1 MIVLKVLRH
10 MIAVCVH
17 AAESFKMAESNFA
30 CKVVI
35 VICVVT
41 VLLCI
46 IGILVG
52 LVSSGNKVPPA
63 VFMHAPGDTRVVPY
77 SSFFCAD
84 ITLTDKSVRTGA
96 SLYLITKV
104 PSLTNQNN
112 FTINSS
118 LNIAENKYR
127 FWNYYLHPNS
137 SFTTV
142 VCVVANSGTFYLI
155 QGRQQF
161 VSWIDEPDVYN
172 AIESFRI
179 ESLCSETKYD
189 HYTYL
194 ATLADEYYFVFYS
207 NGSATLQL
215 NVEISI
221 NQSQYSQLNLQSPAN
236 CSVPPVGECTLTVP
250 YGSDYQAL
258 IAADIPKDVDW
269 EESVHIDWHCVNRGW
284 AYAVVISVPI
294 IGVLGC
300 IVGSFLGIFCYCN
313 VKSKTFRESI
323 GHQWKSIMCRALC
336 CIPKVRLTRQPAENL
351 TTNYGA
357 ITVAYSSKQTIL

>member
-1 MIVLKVLRH
+1 MLQNLLNMAECDFPCKVL
-10 MIAVCVH
+10 
-17 AAESFKMAESNFA
+17 
-30 CKVVI
+30 I
-35 VICVVT
+35 VACVVT
-41 VLLCI
+41 VLLLI
-46 IGILVG
+46 IGLVVG
-52 LVSSGNKVPPA
+52 YVNGNKVPPA
-63 VFMHAPGDTRVVPY
+63 VFMHAPGDTRVVSY
-77 SSFFCAD
+77 SSFFCAG
-84 ITLTDKSVRTGA
+84 ITLTDKSNKTGA

-104 PSLTNQNN
+104 PPLTNQNS

-118 LNIAENKYR
+118 LNIAENKYH

-161 VSWIDEPDVYN
+161 ASWIDEPDAYN

-179 ESLCSETKYD
+179 ESLCSETKHD
-189 HYTYL
+189 QYTYI
-194 ATLADEYYFVFYS
+194 AMSADEYYFVFYS
-207 NGSATLQL
+207 SESATLQL

-221 NQSQYSQLNLQSPAN
+221 KQSQYSTLNLQSPAN

-258 IAADIPKDVDW
+258 IAADVPKDVDW

-284 AYAVVISVPI
+284 AYAVAVSVPI

-300 IVGSFLGIFCYCN
+300 MVGSFLGIFCYCKI
-313 VKSKTFRESI
+313 KSKTSRESI
-323 GHQWKSIMCRALC
+323 GSRWKSIMCLALC
-336 CIPKVRLTRQPAENL
+336 WIPKVRLTQQPKNPTA
-351 TTNYGA
+351 NYGTT
-357 ITVAYSSKQTIL
+357 TVAYTSKQVRM

>member
-1 MIVLKVLRH
+1 MIVLIVLRH

-17 AAESFKMAESNFA
+17 AADSSKMAESNFT

-41 VLLCI
+41 VLVFI
-46 IGILVG
+46 IGLVVG
-52 LVSSGNKVPPA
+52 LVNGNKVPPA
-63 VFMHAPGDTRVVPY
+63 VFMHTPGDTRVVSY
-77 SSFFCAD
+77 SSFFCAG

-161 VSWIDEPDVYN
+161 VSWIDEPDAYN

-179 ESLCSETKYD
+179 ESLCSETKHD
-189 HYTYL
+189 
-194 ATLADEYYFVFYS
+194 
-207 NGSATLQL
+207 QL
-215 NVEISI
+215 
-221 NQSQYSQLNLQSPAN
+221 QYSQLNLQSPAN
-236 CSVPPVGECTLTVP
+236 CSVYT
-250 YGSDYQAL
+250 SS
-258 IAADIPKDVDW
+258 W
-269 EESVHIDWHCVNRGW
+269 RVHTN
-284 AYAVVISVPI
+284 S
-294 IGVLGC
+294 
-300 IVGSFLGIFCYCN
+300 
-313 VKSKTFRESI
+313 SI
-323 GHQWKSIMCRALC
+323 QLRLSSPDSCR
-336 CIPKVRLTRQPAENL
+336 
-351 TTNYGA
+351 
-357 ITVAYSSKQTIL
+357 YS